1 MQFDTTTRNRA
12 VIAVLILLVLFFA
25 ARSCRRHTPP
35 APPDEGAKEQQADNS
50 LPDAAS
56 TNAPPAPSAP
66 VVVSDSQAN
75 NSQPASPPALSLN
88 TAKINGRVRAGSPDV
103 NIYFSAPVD
112 PEAIAPFIS
121 VEPST
126 RFKLEYYYSWAR
138 EYEGVQDEIKLLG
151 DFKPGTTYTFTIRK
165 GCPAKKGAVVSED
178 IVFTET
184 FPDLLP
190 SAIFA
195 DEGRYLVPDG
205 GSARLRL
212 RVTNTPKTT
221 LHAYRLREGNLHAF
235 LLRDLEGW
243 GDDEYHTRSLRG
255 PSVLTAEID
264 TSAPLNEPAEPAI
277 DLAAHAPEGR
287 LPRGTYLVTTE
298 GAANQGCWND
308 ERLVILSDIGLSLRI
323 DDGRVL
329 AWATSLSTAK
339 PLAGVKVSLF
349 SDSNAPLGDATT
361 GEDGVADLRVQPEE
375 GEQPFLAVASLGE
388 DLTFLSLDDS
398 RNDVTPDAKPPV
410 DARSPAPDAKYE
422 AFVYAPRDIVR
433 PGETLPVKTVV
444 RDLRGRLPGTFPVA
458 LRLVRPDGRVAAS
471 VSARLSALG
480 TAEAS
485 FEVKHEWPT
494 GGYRVETT
502 LPGAKDGET
511 IGALRVKVED
521 IVPPQIRVEFGE
533 APDKVHLPGDDI
545 AVSLRAAYLFG
556 APAARLP
563 FTPSARLDAVPFE
576 PKGWDGYRFGD
587 AARSTSLARDIPL
600 SKQTLSDDGSSN
612 FSFKLPDN
620 LRPNAALRLT
630 LSAVVMQPGGRG
642 VGASQTRPVAPGP
655 FYIGLRPSTEGAV
668 RIDNPESIAVALVAP
683 DGSAYATNRSLKV
696 SLESIE
702 RSWNWRRDDNGRWTY
717 VVDTLTSPMTNS
729 TQTLEIGPDGTAT
742 LAQTFPAPG
751 EYRLRI
757 ADDETAAS
765 STLDFDVIQPGSW
778 WSHAGTTT
786 PFAVQLTPDRETYA
800 PGDLVTL
807 TVKAPFKGRALLTI
821 EGGGEWRHRVV
832 ELADTATTVEF
843 PVDDVDVPSLH
854 ATLTVLR
861 PLAESGEP
869 GSPIAARAIGTAL
882 VRVVKPGRA
891 LAVELDAPAEIRP
904 QTRVA
909 VSARVLDG
917 TRPESGAEVTF
928 AAVDE
933 GVCLLTRFKTPDPLA
948 WANAPRWRPLKHYD
962 LYRRLLPFLGSERAA
977 VDSHIGGDG
986 LFAASRFLN
995 PLGRSNRF
1003 RIVALWSGTVA
1014 TDSNGV
1020 ARAEFD
1026 VPEYTGALRIM
1037 AVAVAAARYGSAE
1050 RELPVRRPVNII
1062 PTLPRFAAPGDAFD
1076 ATIEVHNTA
1085 ADRAFFRL
1093 EAAAVEGTPGIGALS
1108 ESLRIEPG
1116 QSAVRTLRLHA
1127 AKEVGSAKFLFRASD
1142 PATGERFYEETVEL
1156 PVRPAAA
1163 YETRVLSGVLK
1174 PGESVGPGKSEPMFG
1189 ATSRLVCS
1197 TRPVVDLTESLDY
1210 LVRYPYGCLEQT
1222 TSGSFPLLYLRDLAE
1237 SLRPDLFQNGR
1248 CEEFV
1253 RAGIARVL
1261 SMQRYDGGFAY
1272 WPDAR
1277 DTSEWCTLYATHFL
1291 LEAKKAGYDVPAAA
1305 LKEALEHICGRL
1317 SNPGLPDTPSEQGMR
1332 AYAAFV
1338 ASLGGRVSAARPW
1351 TSRLF
1356 EKRDE
1361 LPRYARAMLAAAL
1374 IAGGRPQDAAV
1385 LLDSEAPAPKDDAED
1400 ERDYFD
1406 YYLFGSRAR
1415 DVAIALSAQCDLD
1428 PDAPRAAELAQRLL
1442 SFRDATRARWYT
1454 TQENAMALLSLGK
1467 YVRATLASG
1476 DGAAAGEFLPGARA
1490 DKSAF
1495 DLSKDFSWN
1504 GDAAEGAVLRNTG
1517 EVPFRYAWAISGAP
1531 AEPPAGVVSHSMS
1544 VTREFLDGETGN
1556 VLKPHADGSYT
1567 FTVGEL
1573 VAVRLTVSPHDVHV
1587 ENVVV
1592 SDLLPACLEIEN
1604 PSLATSQAAPAWLN
1618 SDEAK
1623 WVASR
1628 DFRDDRVL
1636 LFSGVLND
1644 KCTYTYLARAVSA
1657 GEFVLPAPA
1666 AEAMYEPQFKARGLS
1681 GRVIVR

>member
-1 MQFDTTTRNRA
+1 MHFDTTTRNRA
-12 VIAVLILLVLFFA
+12 VVAVLVLLVLFLA
-25 ARSCRRHTPP
+25 TRSCRRPEPP
-35 APPDEGAKEQQADNS
+35 APPDEGAQEQPAD
-50 LPDAAS
+50 DGT
-56 TNAPPAPSAP
+56 TNAVPVVSTAP
-66 VVVSDSQAN
+66 VVPTAPAKALRLLRHRISDAV
-75 NSQPASPPALSLN
+75 L
-88 TAKINGRVRAGSPDV
+88 AGSPDMA
-103 NIYFSAPVD
+103 IEFSAPVD

-121 VEPST
+121 VVPAA
-126 RFKLEYYYSWAR
+126 RFKVEYYYSWSR
-138 EYEGVQDEIKLLG
+138 DYDGWGQDEIKLVG
-151 DFKPGTTYTFTIRK
+151 DFKPATTYTFTIRK
-165 GCPAKKGAVVSED
+165 GCPAKGSAVVPED
-178 IVFTET
+178 IVFTEA
-184 FPDLLP
+184 FPNLRP
-190 SAIFA
+190 SAVFA

-212 RVTNTPKTT
+212 RVVNTPKAT

-235 LLRDLEGW
+235 LLRDIRDWW
-243 GDDEYHTRSLRG
+243 GDDEDHTRSLRG
-255 PSVLTAEID
+255 PDVLSAEID
-264 TSAPLNEPAEPAI
+264 TSAPLNEKSEPVV
-277 DLAAHAPEGR
+277 DLAAHAHEGR
-287 LPRGTYLVTTE
+287 LPRGTYLVITDAPVRDVHT
-298 GAANQGCWND
+298 D
-308 ERLVILSDIGLSLRI
+308 ERLMILSDIGLSLRV

-329 AWATSLSTAK
+329 AWATSLATAK

-349 SDSNAPLGDATT
+349 SDSNAPLGDALT
-361 GEDGVADLRVQPEE
+361 GEDGVADLRIQPEQ
-375 GEQPFLAVASLGE
+375 GEWPFLAVATLGE
-388 DLTFLSLDDS
+388 DMTFLALDDS
-398 RNDVTPDAKPPV
+398 RNDATPDAKRPA
-410 DARSPAPDAKYE
+410 DARTPALDAKYE

-433 PGETLPVKTVV
+433 PGETLPVKAVV

-471 VSARLSALG
+471 VASRLSALG

-485 FEVKHEWPT
+485 FEVKHDWPT
-494 GGYRVETT
+494 GAYRVEAA
-502 LPGAKDGET
+502 LPGDTDGASL
-511 IGALRVKVED
+511 GALSVKVED
-521 IVPPQIRVEFGE
+521 IVPPQIKVEFDE
-533 APDKVHLPGDDI
+533 VPEKVYFPGDKID
-545 AVSLRAAYLFG
+545 VPLRAAYLFG
-556 APAARLP
+556 APAAGLF
-563 FTPSARLDAVPFE
+563 FTPRARLDAVPFE

-587 AARSTSLARDIPL
+587 ASRSASLARDIPVSAARAL
-600 SKQTLSDDGSSN
+600 AEDGSTS
-612 FSFKLPDN
+612 FSCKLPDD
-620 LRPNAALRLT
+620 LRPYAALRLT

-642 VGASQTRPVAPGP
+642 VGAFQTRPAAPGP

-668 RIDNPESIAVALVAP
+668 RLDNPESIAVALVAP
-683 DGSAYATNRSLKV
+683 DGSAFATNRSLKV

-702 RSWNWRRDDNGRWTY
+702 RSWNWRRDDDGRWTY
-717 VVDTLTSPMTNS
+717 VVDTLTSPMS
-729 TQTLEIGPDGTAT
+729 DAEQTLEIGADGTAT

-751 EYRLRI
+751 EYRLRV
-757 ADDETAAS
+757 ADAETGAS

-778 WSHAGTTT
+778 WSHAGTAT
-786 PFAVQLTPDRETYA
+786 PFAIQLTPDRETYA

-807 TVKAPFKGRALLTI
+807 TVKSPFKGRALLTL
-821 EGGGEWRHRVV
+821 EGDCEWRHRVL

-854 ATLTVLR
+854 ATLTVVR
-861 PLAESGEP
+861 PLAESGAP

-891 LAVELDAPAEIRP
+891 LAVEIDAPAEIRP

-928 AAVDE
+928 AAVDG
-933 GVCLLTRFKTPDPLA
+933 GVCMLTRFQTPDPLA
-948 WANAPRWRPLKHYD
+948 WANAPRWRPLKHFD

-977 VDSHIGGDG
+977 VDSHVGGDG
-986 LFAASRFLN
+986 GFTASRFLN

-1026 VPEYTGALRIM
+1026 VPEYTGALRVM
-1037 AVAVAAARYGSAE
+1037 AVAVAAARYGSAD

-1085 ADRAFFRL
+1085 SNRAFFRL
-1093 EAAAVEGTPGIGALS
+1093 EAAAQAGTPGIGAIS
-1108 ESLRIEPG
+1108 ETLRVEAG
-1116 QSAVRTLRLHA
+1116 QSAVRTVRFHA
-1127 AKEVGSAKFLFRASD
+1127 AKEIGTAKFLFRATD
-1142 PATGERFYEETVEL
+1142 PATGERFYEETIEL

-1174 PGESVGPGKSEPMFG
+1174 PGESVQPGKTAPMLG
-1189 ATSRLVCS
+1189 ATARLVCS
-1197 TRPVVDLTESLDY
+1197 TRPVVDLSESLDY

-1222 TSGSFPLLYLRDLAE
+1222 TSGAFPLLYLRDLAE
-1237 SLRPDLFQNGR
+1237 SLRPDLFQNGC

-1253 RAGIARVL
+1253 RAGIARIL

-1272 WPDAR
+1272 WPDSR

-1291 LEAKKAGYDVPAAA
+1291 LEAKKAGYDVPAGA
-1305 LKEALEHICGRL
+1305 LKEALEHVCGRL
-1317 SNPGLPDTPSEQGMR
+1317 SNASIPDTPSEQGMR
-1332 AYAAFV
+1332 AYAAYV
-1338 ASLGGRVSAARPW
+1338 ASLGGRASAARPW
-1351 TSRLF
+1351 TVRLF

-1374 IAGGRPQDAAV
+1374 IAGGRPQDAGV
-1385 LLDSEAPAPKDDAED
+1385 LLDGDPSVPKNAAED
-1400 ERDYFD
+1400 EAGYFD

-1415 DVAIALSAQCDLD
+1415 DVAVALSAQCDLD
-1428 PDAPRAAELAQRLL
+1428 PDAPRAAELAERLL

-1454 TQENAMALLSLGK
+1454 TQENAMALLALGK
-1467 YVRATLASG
+1467 YVRATLAAG
-1476 DGAAAGEFLPGARA
+1476 DGAATGEFLSGARA
-1490 DKSAF
+1490 DKAAF
-1495 DLSKDFSWN
+1495 DLAKDFAWT

-1517 EVPFRYAWAISGAP
+1517 DAPFRYAWAISGVP
-1531 AEPPAGVVSHSMS
+1531 VEPPAEAVDRNLAIR
-1544 VTREFLDGETGN
+1544 REFIDAETGN
-1556 VLKPHADGSYT
+1556 VIKPHADGSYT

-1573 VAVRLTVSPHDVHV
+1573 VAVRLTVATEAKL

-1604 PSLATSQAAPAWLN
+1604 PALATSQAAPLWIDREE
-1618 SDEAK
+1618 SK

-1636 LFSGVLND
+1636 LFSGELSD
-1644 KCTYTYLARAVSA
+1644 AASYTYLARAVSV
-1657 GEFVLPAPA
+1657 GEFVLPAPV
-1666 AEAMYEPQFKARGLS
+1666 AEAMYQPQFRARGLP